1 VICDLLD
8 NCVAF
13 SHSQNGLCSPYS
25 SNDFSL
31 PCTPNPDRSLFISTR
46 NVVDKTKPKYAY
58 KPLDNCFSVTSA
70 AAFTNLESDC
80 EDKCSQ
86 NGACFGYQYSQ
97 QSSRCDILNGTL
109 PAPVNCAS
117 LLNATAYLRTDTYP
131 YKTERNTC
139 LRNPISFTSSN
150 GSVARILNVEEYE
163 CVALCEAH
171 YSCRYVLYGSSSSA
185 TNPALREC
193 ILFEAQVKVLTDC
206 KDYTGAYEKRTAL
219 VNGRTFLDI
228 NTWFGEPET
237 TFARI
242 SGVTYQECAS
252 LCDQLGSN
260 CQAFLHTWNY
270 RRSSTASTPE
280 MFSKSRIMHSKFSP
294 GGNKNAL
301 YLQFDLENNQFVV
314 AEAFSDDDVKA
325 QTILFEQVGDDGTTP
340 SFAFRTSSGFCVAG
354 SSFAFFPDGD
364 TLDIVRA
371 NFGNESSPV
380 CQELDVSLCS
390 DPEVVLFT
398 FGEQDGFQ
406 ALSARFSSNG
416 TSFTGCL
423 SVVPATT
430 STNDK
435 DFVLTG
441 NDFGDLDIPAKVSE
455 NATSS
460 SESCSSGQSRVVV
473 NYAGASTW
481 TEFAWT
487 SNTDCSEVRIN
498 ATKCNYSDTT
508 ALSTRVVTNTTTC
521 QYPATELCTSTV
533 NQSIVVAENS
543 TTIMGVVVPANST
556 YVIQNRTC
564 SYVSSVIKTVRT
576 YTQKTGGDLLTEMHD
591 FFSSACNQ
599 SGSPST
605 RVFSRSYADG
615 CGFDGKD
622 MTTRSNFSL
631 AA

>member
-1 VICDLLD
+1 MICDLLD

-25 SNDFSL
+25 SNDFSV

-46 NVVDKTKPKYAY
+46 NVVDKTKPKYTY
-58 KPLDNCFSVTSA
+58 KLMDNCFNVTSA
-70 AAFTNLESDC
+70 AAFTDLESDC

-86 NGACFGYQYSQ
+86 NVACFGYQYSRQ
-97 QSSRCDILNGTL
+97 NLRCDVLNGTL
-109 PAPVNCAS
+109 PASVNCA
-117 LLNATAYLRTDTYP
+117 LLPNVTAYLRTDTYP

-139 LRNPISFTSSN
+139 LRNPIRFTSSN
-150 GSVARILNVEEYE
+150 GSTARILNVEEYE
-163 CVALCEAH
+163 CVALCDAH
-171 YSCRYVLYGSSSSA
+171 YSCRYVLYGTSSSA

-206 KDYTGAYEKRTAL
+206 KNYTGAYEMRTAL

-237 TFARI
+237 TFATI

-260 CQAFLHTWNY
+260 CQAFIHTWNY

-280 MFSKSRIMHSKFSP
+280 MFSKSRIIHSNFAP
-294 GGNKNAL
+294 GSTENAL
-301 YLQFDLENNQFVV
+301 FLQFDLDNNQFVV

-325 QTILFEQVGDDGTTP
+325 QTILFEQVGDDGATP

-354 SSFAFFPDGD
+354 SSFAFFPAGD

-398 FGEQDGFQ
+398 FEEQDGFQ

-416 TSFTGCL
+416 TSFAGCL
-423 SVVPATT
+423 SVVPTT
-430 STNDK
+430 SSTDDK

-441 NDFGDLDIPAKVSE
+441 DDFGDLDIPAKVSE
-455 NATSS
+455 NSTSS
-460 SESCSSGQSRVVV
+460 SINCTSGQTRVVV
-473 NYAGASTW
+473 KYAGDSTW
-481 TEFAWT
+481 TEFTWT
-487 SNTDCSEVRIN
+487 SDTDCSGIRIN
-498 ATKCNYSDTT
+498 VTKCNYSDTT
-508 ALSTRVVTNTTTC
+508 TVSTNTVTNATTC
-521 QYPATELCTSTV
+521 QYPSTEQCSSVANQSTV
-533 NQSIVVAENS
+533 FSENS
-543 TTIMGVVVPANST
+543 TTVMGVTITANST
-556 YVIQNRTC
+556 YIIQNRTC
-564 SYVSSVIKTVRT
+564 SYVSAVNRTVRT
-576 YTQKTGGDLLTEMHD
+576 YMQKTASDLLTEMHD

-605 RVFSRSYADG
+605 RVFSRSYAEA
-615 CGFDGKD
+615 CGFDG
-622 MTTRSNFSL
+622 TCC
-631 AA
+631 